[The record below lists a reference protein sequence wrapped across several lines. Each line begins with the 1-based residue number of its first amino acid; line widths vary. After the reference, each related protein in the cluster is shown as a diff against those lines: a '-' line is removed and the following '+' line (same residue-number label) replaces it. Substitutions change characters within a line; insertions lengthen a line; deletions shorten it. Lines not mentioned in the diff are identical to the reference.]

1 MLVTLVSPTVLG
13 PLTSYNETYILPS
26 GVSAPSQNSRGGLTL
41 AAADSNSEQK
51 WDSNAQA
58 IEIVEALDGTNLD
71 ANVVVGDTLADV
83 TGIIGYDFGTY
94 TFVPLTKPEIRAKRN
109 GDPIS
114 VPFKGEGACKDLVVA
129 TYNVENLPSNDTAR
143 ISAVGSEI
151 DSILNNPDILVLNEI
166 QDDDGPKDDGIVS
179 ANKTLAGIADA
190 IKNTSYD
197 FAAIDPI
204 DNQDG

>member
-1 MLVTLVSPTVLG
+1 MPG
-13 PLTSYNETYILPS
+13 G
-26 GVSAPSQNSRGGLTL
+26 GVHRRL
-41 AAADSNSEQK
+41 
-51 WDSNAQA
+51 
-58 IEIVEALDGTNLD
+58 VEAAPPREHVVPAEGVDRPRPIRDPVRVAPPHRREAGVEPVRRLDHAAY

-94 TFVPLTKPEIRAKRN
+94 TFVPLTKPEIRAKRKD
-109 GDPIS
+109 DPIS